1 VWGTFR
7 TPLGRASVPPDPIQ
21 LQKAHFCD
29 RHHSANT
36 VATLKVHMLVGC
48 ESLLVSM
55 ALI

>member
-7 TPLGRASVPPDPIQ
+7 TPLGRASVPLDPIQ